1 MNTSTTE
8 IIFAEKTYTTA
19 NGIKMQDLAYNNK
32 KLIMQTPKMLAP
44 FGISNQF
51 KSECK
56 FEINLRFE
64 ENNALH
70 EQFQRMIKAIEKIV
84 IQYIFQHQEILGVS
98 GKSFEIIA
106 DKFSSCIKE
115 NKKYGKSIVPK
126 LETTKAKFFDSNQV
140 QVEKVNEKSVNHAL
154 IEIPSIWITS
164 GRFGMKMKCIQIQTF
179 DSEENKISS
188 FAFVNMDE

>member
-1 MNTSTTE
+1 
-8 IIFAEKTYTTA
+8 
-19 NGIKMQDLAYNNK
+19 
-32 KLIMQTPKMLAP
+32 MQTPKMLAP

-84 IQYIFQHQEILGVS
+84 IQYIFQHQEILGFT
-98 GKSFEIIA
+98 GKSFEVVA

-115 NKKYGKSIVPK
+115 NKYGKSITPK
-126 LETTKAKFFDSNQV
+126 LEMKDGVFKASIFDANKVEVAQVTK
-140 QVEKVNEKSVNHAL
+140 KSKN
-154 IEIPSIWITS
+154 
-164 GRFGMKMKCIQIQTF
+164 
-179 DSEENKISS
+179 
-188 FAFVNMDE
+188 